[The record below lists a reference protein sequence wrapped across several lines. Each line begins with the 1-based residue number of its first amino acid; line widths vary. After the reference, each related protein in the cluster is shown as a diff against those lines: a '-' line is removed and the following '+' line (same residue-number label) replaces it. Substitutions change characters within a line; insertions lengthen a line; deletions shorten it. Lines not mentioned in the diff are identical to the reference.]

1 MRSPSRTDLALL
13 ALALALLAGCAEA
26 GSIGEDIRSSFS
38 DLGGEIANIYD
49 KAASG
54 TADAL
59 QTTGAPA
66 EGSVA

>member
-1 MRSPSRTDLALL
+1 MNFALL
-13 ALALALLAGCAEA
+13 ALALALLAGRAHA
-26 GSIGEDIRSSFS
+26 GIGDDIRSSFS

-66 EGSVA
+66 GGSL